1 MNMLKKAFLCLAV
14 SCGLLMAAPAESL
27 AARTGIVDVNKVYSD
42 SKAGKAA
49 DEHLAKVQAVLQ
61 KGFADL
67 EKRMEKAGKE
77 ERERELAAGRMVL
90 ERQMQ
95 IELAAARA
103 VVNKLMLK
111 VVDKW
116 CGKDGVV
123 MARAQVLDF
132 GSKLDITARIIKDM
146 DKEKVKFAD
155 LPVVSFKG
163 DKK

>member
-1 MNMLKKAFLCLAV
+1 MPNGYGPSGRLRSA
-14 SCGLLMAAPAESL
+14 
-27 AARTGIVDVNKVYSD
+27 
-42 SKAGKAA
+42 
-49 DEHLAKVQAVLQ
+49 LQ
-61 KGFADL
+61 
-67 EKRMEKAGKE
+67 
-77 ERERELAAGRMVL
+77 
-90 ERQMQ
+90 
-95 IELAAARA
+95 AARA
-103 VVNKLMLK
+103 VLNKLMLK

-155 LPVVSFKG
+155 LPVVSFKS